1 MIFCMKSTEEARR
14 ANAVYRPGKASQI
27 AGAVIRRTVAR
38 RTDHGPVKSED
49 AWADG
54 ANTSA
59 ASLYQLRKHT
69 MTLTTTKSPAPA
81 ANQTLQQHHLMKLA
95 ALAATSGLLFAA
107 SAAFAATGFTVQR
120 TDEAQIKVGMDKSA
134 VMKLL
139 GRPAHNVK
147 YRSEPGRAWTYGVLA
162 VDSSEATSS
171 TLFDVDF
178 DANGKVLSFNER
190 VEPHHTAGSTAQ

>member
-38 RTDHGPVKSED
+38 RTDHGSVKSED

-81 ANQTLQQHHLMKLA
+81 ANQTLQQHHQQAGERLQQAAASHLAAAKSHGAGDHKTANQQAQIASDHTAHAQQHVSQAEKLA
-95 ALAATSGLLFAA
+95 APGS
-107 SAAFAATGFTVQR
+107 V
-120 TDEAQIKVGMDKSA
+120 AQTPK
-134 VMKLL
+134 
-139 GRPAHNVK
+139 AH
-147 YRSEPGRAWTYGVLA
+147 
-162 VDSSEATSS
+162 
-171 TLFDVDF
+171 
-178 DANGKVLSFNER
+178 
-190 VEPHHTAGSTAQ
+190 